1 MYTLDSIIGLLSKYH
16 QRATYGAVGAVV
28 MRPPRSVMAGR
39 QRSQTDS
46 WIVSKKTKTPTGYP
60 AHLIHP
66 ALKEREHVISTKEE
80 LVSWLAQQT

>member
-1 MYTLDSIIGLLSKYH
+1 MYRLDSIIALLDTHH

-28 MRPPRSVMAGR
+28 MRPPQSVMAGR

-66 ALKEREHVISTKEE
+66 SLKEREHLISTKEE
-80 LVSWLAQQT
+80 LVSWLARHT